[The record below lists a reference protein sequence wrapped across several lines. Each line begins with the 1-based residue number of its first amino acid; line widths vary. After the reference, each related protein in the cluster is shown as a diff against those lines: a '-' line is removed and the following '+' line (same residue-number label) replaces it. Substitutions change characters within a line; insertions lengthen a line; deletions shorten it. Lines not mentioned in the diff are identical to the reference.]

1 MCSAQYGTV
10 LYEQCNVTVDGEAD
24 LTHKLKF
31 ATGDLECFDSIG
43 MFVLLNAKNRARKRN
58 QGRNKCE
65 AIRFNELGCQGIDG
79 TAERDILWGLW
90 AGDVTRDAQMFCLAL
105 WTFLPWLVGNG
116 KACLLHAHFCGVL

>member
-1 MCSAQYGTV
+1 LCSAQYGTV

-43 MFVLLNAKNRARKRN
+43 MFLLLNAKNRARKRN
-58 QGRNKCE
+58 QGINKCE

-79 TAERDILWGLW
+79 TVVEGYPLGPLGGGRHKRCT
-90 AGDVTRDAQMFCLAL
+90 DVLFGTMDFSPM
-105 WTFLPWLVGNG
+105 VGG
-116 KACLLHAHFCGVL
+116 QR